1 MLPSVYFS
9 GKFNHLPMPESSSGA
24 VASVD
29 SQSPLSLLERMAA
42 LGRLA
47 AKLTRS
53 TDLDELCR
61 NAIILGRQE
70 LGFDRLGLWF
80 TSPEPDTIVG
90 VYGTDETG
98 ALRNEHGMVMRLTD
112 FPLGP
117 AIYRKERYACEL
129 GMPIPSTTG
138 ELLPVGWK
146 ATAALWDGEE
156 IIGYLFTDN
165 LLQHRPYSDH
175 DGELLALYAL
185 LLGHLCTRQRIEEAL
200 REREASYRAVMDAIP
215 DYLFVLSRA
224 GILLDYHAAKPALL
238 EPSPATFIGAS
249 IDEFLK
255 PSLAEQ
261 HRLAVALA
269 LQTGEPV
276 TFEHSLPIGDTL
288 YHFETR
294 MTVTGNDKVVALM
307 RDVTRRKRLEEQ
319 LYASQKLE
327 SMGRMASGV
336 AHDFNNLLTVIQ
348 GFTSVAESQTADG
361 TPKLRKALSHI
372 RSASEKGARL
382 TNQLLLFARKQVVQ
396 PRIVDVNTLLS
407 GMKPMLVPLLGDTIE
422 LRLLLDAALGYVQI
436 DPGQLEQV
444 LINLAVNA
452 ADAMP
457 NGGHFTVKTQNV
469 QVSETG
475 NYGRVT
481 VPPGTYSLIEV
492 SDTGVG
498 IPPAIQK
505 QIFEPFFTTKEHGK
519 GTGLGL
525 AICHSIIE
533 QSGGH
538 LRVYSIPN
546 QGATFQIFLPP
557 TTTALPTTATV
568 TQTAPQNGNETILL
582 VEDDDPVRT
591 VAMEMLS
598 SYGYTVLACS
608 DGIEAMQKVKAYS
621 QPIHLLMTD
630 MVMPQLSGR
639 EVAEQFMQ
647 LRPGVPVLLV
657 SGYTGEL
664 SDQLVSRPNVTFL
677 PKPYTLPLL
686 TKTVRT
692 ILDRHLRLH

>member
-1 MLPSVYFS
+1 MT
-9 GKFNHLPMPESSSGA
+9 ESASEPVAPVEPQSS
-24 VASVD
+24 
-29 SQSPLSLLERMAA
+29 PSLLDRMAA

-47 AKLTRS
+47 ARLTRS
-53 TDLDELCR
+53 ANLDELCR
-61 NAIILGRQE
+61 NAIIWGRQE

-80 TSPEPDTIVG
+80 TGQEPNTIFG

-98 ALRNEHGMVMRLTD
+98 GLRDEHGMVMYLTD

-129 GMPIPSTTG
+129 GISIHSIRGEPLTT
-138 ELLPVGWK
+138 GWK

-165 LLQHRPYSDH
+165 LLRQRPYSDH

-200 REREASYRAVMDAIP
+200 RAREASYRAVMDAIP
-215 DYLFVLSRA
+215 DYLFVLTRT
-224 GILLDYHAAKPALL
+224 GVLLDYHAAKPALF
-238 EPSPATFIGAS
+238 EPSPADFLGSS

-261 HRLAVALA
+261 HRLALALV

-276 TFEHSLPIGDTL
+276 TFEHSLTIGDTMH
-288 YHFETR
+288 YFETR
-294 MTVTGNDKVVALM
+294 MTVAGNDTVVALM
-307 RDVTRRKRLEEQ
+307 RDVTKRKQLEEQ

-327 SMGRMASGV
+327 SMGRMASGI

-348 GFTSVAESQTADG
+348 GFTSVAESQTSDS

-372 RSASEKGARL
+372 RSASEKGAQL

-396 PRIVDVNTLLS
+396 AKIVDINALLT
-407 GMKPMLVPLLGDTIE
+407 GMKPMLVSLLGDTIE
-422 LRLLLDAALGYVQI
+422 LHLLLDAGLGYVQI

-444 LINLAVNA
+444 IINLAVNA

-457 NGGHFTVKTQNV
+457 HGGRFLIKTQPVPINE
-469 QVSETG
+469 SGT
-475 NYGRVT
+475 YGRVT
-481 VPPGTYSLIEV
+481 VPPGSYSLVEV

-498 IPPAIQK
+498 IPLAIQK
-505 QIFEPFFTTKEHGK
+505 QIFEPFFTTKERGK

-533 QSGGH
+533 QIGGH
-538 LRVYSIPN
+538 LRVQSTPN
-546 QGATFQIFLPP
+546 QGTTFQIFLPQ
-557 TTTALPTTATV
+557 TTRAMPPPPA
-568 TQTAPQNGNETILL
+568 APPIVAQNGSETILL
-582 VEDDDPVRT
+582 VEDDDPVRA

-598 SYGYTVLACS
+598 SYGYTVLACA
-608 DGIEAMQKVKAYS
+608 DGVEAVQKAKAYA

-686 TKTVRT
+686 TKTVRS
-692 ILDRHLRLH
+692 ILDRQVRLH

>member
-1 MLPSVYFS
+1 MDPQ
-9 GKFNHLPMPESSSGA
+9 SSPA
-24 VASVD
+24 
-29 SQSPLSLLERMAA
+29 LLERMAA
-42 LGRLA
+42 LSKLA
-47 AKLTRS
+47 ARLTRS
-53 TDLDELCR
+53 ANLDELCR
-61 NAIILGRQE
+61 SAIVLGRQE

-80 TSPEPDTIVG
+80 TTAEPDTIVG

-98 ALRNEHGMVMRLTD
+98 ALRDEQGMVMHLTD

-129 GMPIPSTTG
+129 GIPIHSITG
-138 ELLPVGWK
+138 EPLALGWK

-165 LLQHRPYSDH
+165 LLQHRPYSD
-175 DGELLALYAL
+175 DDSELLALYAL

-215 DYLFVLSRA
+215 DHLFVLTRT
-224 GILLDYHAAKPALL
+224 GILIDYHAVKPVLL
-238 EPSPATFIGAS
+238 EPSPAAFIGSS
-249 IDEFLK
+249 INEFLK

-261 HRLAVALA
+261 HRLAIALV

-276 TFEHSLPIGDTL
+276 TFDHSLPIGDTL

-294 MTVTGNDKVVALM
+294 LTVAGDDKVVALM
-307 RDVTRRKRLEEQ
+307 RDVTKRKQLEEQ

-327 SMGRMASGV
+327 SMGRMASGI

-348 GFTSVAESQTADG
+348 GFTSVAESQAVDG
-361 TPKLRKALSHI
+361 SPKLRKALSHI
-372 RSASEKGARL
+372 RSAGEKGALL

-396 PRIVDVNTLLS
+396 PRTVDINALLG
-407 GMKPMLVPLLGDTIE
+407 GMKPMLLPLLGDTIE
-422 LRLLLDAALGYVQI
+422 LHLLLAPALGHVQI

-444 LINLAVNA
+444 IINLAVNA

-457 NGGHFTVKTQNV
+457 QGGRFTIKTQHI
-469 QVSETG
+469 QIAETG
-475 NYGRVT
+475 IYGRIPL
-481 VPPGTYSLIEV
+481 PPGAYSLIEV

-505 QIFEPFFTTKEHGK
+505 QIFDPFFTTKAQGK

-525 AICHSIIE
+525 AICYSIIE
-533 QSGGH
+533 QSHGH
-538 LRVYSIPN
+538 LRVQSVPN
-546 QGATFQIFLPP
+546 QGATFQIFLPQTNTSILVIP
-557 TTTALPTTATV
+557 FATSTV
-568 TQTAPQNGNETILL
+568 TQNGSETILL

-598 SYGYTVLACS
+598 SYGYTVLACA
-608 DGIEAMQKVKAYS
+608 DGIEAMQQAKAYA

-677 PKPYTLPLL
+677 PKPYTLPSL
-686 TKTVRT
+686 TKTVRS
-692 ILDRHLRLH
+692 ILDQQLRLH

>member
-1 MLPSVYFS
+1 MAEL
-9 GKFNHLPMPESSSGA
+9 SSA
-24 VASVD
+24 IASMEL
-29 SQSPLSLLERMAA
+29 QSPPLLLERMAA
-42 LGRLA
+42 LSKLT

-53 TDLDELCR
+53 ANLDELCR
-61 NAIILGRQE
+61 NAVVLGRQE

-80 TSPEPDTIVG
+80 TSQEPNTIVG

-98 ALRNEHGMVMRLTD
+98 DLRNERGIVMNLAD

-129 GMPIPSTTG
+129 GIPITSITG
-138 ELLPVGWK
+138 EPLKHGWK

-165 LLQHRPYSDH
+165 LLQQRPYSDH

-200 REREASYRAVMDAIP
+200 REREARYRAVMDAIP
-215 DYLFVLSRA
+215 DYLFVVTHL
-224 GILLDYHAAKPALL
+224 GVLIDYHAAMSTPLNA
-238 EPSPATFIGAS
+238 SPAAFLGHS
-249 IDEFLK
+249 IHEFLK

-261 HRLAVALA
+261 YQQAIEMV

-276 TFEHSLPIGDTL
+276 TFDHSFALGDTL

-294 MTVTGNDKVVALM
+294 MTAAGSDKVVALM
-307 RDVTRRKRLEEQ
+307 RDVTKRKQLEEQ

-327 SMGRMASGV
+327 SMGRMASGI

-348 GFTSVAESQTADG
+348 GFTSVAESQASEDA
-361 TPKLRKALSHI
+361 PKLRKALAHI
-372 RSASEKGARL
+372 RSAGEKGARL

-396 PRIVDVNTLLS
+396 PRIVDVNALLS
-407 GMKPMLVPLLGDTIE
+407 GMKPMLAPLLGDMIE
-422 LRLLLDAALGYVQI
+422 FQIRHDLALGHVQI

-444 LINLAVNA
+444 IINLAVNA

-457 NGGHFTVKTQNV
+457 HGGHFLIKTQNV
-469 QVSETG
+469 FIHEASAF
-475 NYGRVT
+475 GRITLPV
-481 VPPGTYSLIEV
+481 GTYSLIEV

-498 IPPAIQK
+498 MPLALQT
-505 QIFEPFFTTKEHGK
+505 QIFEPFFTTKETGK

-525 AICHSIIE
+525 AICYSIIE

-538 LRVYSIPN
+538 LRVQSAPN
-546 QGATFQIFLPP
+546 QGTTFQIFLPQATAAQP
-557 TTTALPTTATV
+557 TTVPAAPTV
-568 TQTAPQNGNETILL
+568 MCNGSETILL
-582 VEDDDPVRT
+582 VEDDAPVRA

-598 SYGYTVLACS
+598 SHGYTVLACA
-608 DGIEAMQKVKAYS
+608 DGVEAMQKVKAYP

-630 MVMPQLSGR
+630 IVMPQLSGR

-647 LRPGVPVLLV
+647 LRPGVPILLV
-657 SGYTGEL
+657 SGYVGEL
-664 SDQLVSRPNVTFL
+664 SDQLVNKPHVTFL
-677 PKPYTLPLL
+677 PKPYTLHLL

-692 ILDRHLRLH
+692 ILDQGLPLQ

>member
-1 MLPSVYFS
+1 MTELAS
-9 GKFNHLPMPESSSGA
+9 GT
-24 VASVD
+24 VASVEP
-29 SQSPLSLLERMAA
+29 QSLSSLLDRMAA

-47 AKLTRS
+47 ARLTRS
-53 TDLDELCR
+53 NNLDELCR

-80 TSPEPDTIVG
+80 TGQEPHAIVG

-98 ALRNEHGMVMRLTD
+98 ALRDEHGMVMYLTD

-129 GMPIPSTTG
+129 GILLSSISG
-138 ELLPVGWK
+138 EPLKIGWK

-165 LLQHRPYSDH
+165 LLQQRPYSDH

-200 REREASYRAVMDAIP
+200 RAREASYRAVMDAIP
-215 DYLFVLSRA
+215 DHLFVLTRA
-224 GILLDYHAAKPALL
+224 GVLIDYHAAKPALF
-238 EPSPATFIGAS
+238 EPSPADFIGSAL
-249 IDEFLK
+249 DEFLK

-261 HRLAVALA
+261 HRLALALV

-276 TFEHSLPIGDTL
+276 AFEHSVPIGDTMH
-288 YHFETR
+288 YFETR
-294 MTVTGNDKVVALM
+294 MTVAGNDTVVALM
-307 RDVTRRKRLEEQ
+307 RDVTKRKQLEEQ

-327 SMGRMASGV
+327 SMGRMASGI

-348 GFTSVAESQTADG
+348 GFTSVAESQATDS

-372 RSASEKGARL
+372 RAASEKGAQL

-396 PRIVDVNTLLS
+396 ARTVDINTLLT
-407 GMKPMLVPLLGDTIE
+407 GMKPILVPLLGDTIE
-422 LRLLLDAALGYVQI
+422 FRLLLGAGLGYVQI

-444 LINLAVNA
+444 IINLAVNA
-452 ADAMP
+452 TDAMP
-457 NGGHFTVKTQNV
+457 NGGYFTVKTQNV
-469 QVSETG
+469 EVDETG
-475 NYGRVT
+475 NQGRVT
-481 VPPGTYSLIEV
+481 VPPGAYSLVEV

-498 IPPAIQK
+498 IPLAIQK
-505 QIFEPFFTTKEHGK
+505 QIFEPFFTTKERGK

-538 LRVYSIPN
+538 LRVYSVPN
-546 QGATFQIFLPP
+546 QGATFQIFLPQTP
-557 TTTALPTTATV
+557 SAIL
-568 TQTAPQNGNETILL
+568 TAPSAPPTVIQKGSETILL
-582 VEDDDPVRT
+582 VEDDDPVRA

-598 SYGYTVLACS
+598 SYGYTVLACA
-608 DGIEAMQKVKAYS
+608 DGIEAMQKAKADS

-647 LRPGVPVLLV
+647 LRPGVPILLV

-686 TKTVRT
+686 TKTVRS
-692 ILDRHLRLH
+692 ILDRHVRLH